1 MADTKISALAELTI
15 PEDGDFIPIVDTS
28 ETATKKISVENL
40 RHSQINDYITQ
51 SDNTDQAIADIKVA
65 QRITFDTD
73 IDNSGFTRTSSS
85 RFTCATTGDYLIA
98 FSGVAVGAQNEYIS
112 VWLRKGTGAG
122 ASTVADNIPNSNTLY
137 QFKTNGMSS
146 VIAVTF
152 ILDIVAGEWI
162 EWLTWGSAVTS
173 TWNHTAAVVDNPGVT
188 PGRPACPSIIFTCNR
203 V

>member
-1 MADTKISALAELTI
+1 MADTKITALAELII
-15 PEDGDFIPIVDTS
+15 PADGDFIPIVDTS
-28 ETATKKISVENL
+28 ETVTKKISVENF

-65 QRITFDTD
+65 QLITFDTD
-73 IDNSGFTRTSSS
+73 VDNSGFTRTSSS

-98 FSGVAVGAQNEYIS
+98 FSGVAQGKLNEYIA

-122 ASTVADNIPNSNTLY
+122 ASTVANNVANSNTLY
-137 QFKTNGMSS
+137 QFKSNDMST

-152 ILDIVAGEWI
+152 IIDIVAGEWI
-162 EWLTWGSAVTS
+162 EWLTWGSATTS
-173 TWNHTAAVVDNPGVT
+173 FWNYTAAVADNPGVT

-203 V
+203 I